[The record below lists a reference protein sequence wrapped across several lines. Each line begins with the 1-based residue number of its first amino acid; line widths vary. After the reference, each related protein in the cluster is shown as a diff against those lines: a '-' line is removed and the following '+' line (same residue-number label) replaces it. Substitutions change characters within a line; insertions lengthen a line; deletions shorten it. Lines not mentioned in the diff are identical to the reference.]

1 MPIGA
6 WAQLSALNQKL
17 TINQKLSLLT
27 LGTVI
32 FFGIWAF
39 VYLFNQ
45 DHYQL
50 LVSDLDADDVSSVVE
65 KLKQEGV
72 PYELAQGG
80 RSVLVPPQNLNEAR
94 IDIASQGLP
103 ENGRI
108 GFEIFDQNN
117 WSMSEFTEKVN
128 YLRALQGELEK
139 TILGLSEISHARVH
153 LVLGKDSL
161 FTEEKQPAKASVII
175 RLRPGSNL
183 PPNRIAGVTNLVAFA
198 VEGLAVE
205 NVTVVDDNGNVL
217 SHSPS
222 DGEETNMQADLRT
235 RIEQELSQKVIS
247 TLEPLVGKEKVRA
260 TSSVLLD
267 QRETEQTEEI
277 FDPQG
282 TVILSQQRTQDSLS
296 DTSPAGGVPGTT
308 SNQEGDAG
316 LAIAREAGS
325 ERFRT
330 TELVNYEVSKTVR
343 HVTTPRGVIQRVS
356 LAVVVDDAV
365 ETSTDEDGESVQT
378 TRPRSAEEMEQFR
391 KVVSAVVG
399 FDEERGDTLTVENI
413 SFQEIVEESP
423 LLTPKTFLQQYRN
436 LLLIGMRYLSII
448 ALFLLFYFLIFR
460 PLKKKLFASLE
471 FSDPE
476 FAQLAA
482 ATGDDAMVHQL
493 QDKLAALK
501 SSSPALLEGGKEVA
515 VLDHRQAQIKRQLA
529 ELASKEPS
537 TVTQLIKSW
546 LAQDT

>member
-1 MPIGA
+1 MPAGA
-6 WAQLSALNQKL
+6 WAQLIALNQKL
-17 TINQKLSLLT
+17 TISQKLSLLT

-65 KLKQEGV
+65 KLKQTGV
-72 PYELAQGG
+72 PYELGPGG
-80 RSVLVPPQNLNEAR
+80 RSVLVLPQDLNEAR
-94 IDIASQGLP
+94 IDLASQGLP

-108 GFEIFDQNN
+108 GFEIFDENN
-117 WSMSEFTEKVN
+117 WSMSEFTEQVN

-139 TILGLSEISHARVH
+139 TILGLSEISHVRVH

-161 FTEEKQPAKASVII
+161 FTEEKQPATASVII

-183 PPNRIAGVTNLVAFA
+183 TSNRIAGITNLMAFA
-198 VEGLAVE
+198 VEGLEVQ
-205 NVTVVDDNGNVL
+205 NVTVVDDKGNVL

-222 DGEETNMQADLRT
+222 DGEIADMQVDLRT

-260 TSSVLLD
+260 TASVLLD
-267 QRETEQTEEI
+267 HRETEQTEEI

-296 DTSPAGGVPGTT
+296 DTSPTGGVPGTT
-308 SNQEGDAG
+308 SNQEGDAEQE
-316 LAIAREAGS
+316 IAREAGS

-330 TELVNYEVSKTVR
+330 TELVNYEISKTVR
-343 HVTTPRGVIQRVS
+343 HVTTPRGMIERIS
-356 LAVVVDDAV
+356 LAVVVDDVV

-413 SFQEIVEESP
+413 SFQEIVEEP
-423 LLTPKTFLQQYRN
+423 PVRLTPETWFQQYRD
-436 LLLIGMRYLSII
+436 LLLTGMRYLSIFAI
-448 ALFLLFYFLIFR
+448 FLLFYFLIFR
-460 PLKKKLFASLE
+460 PVRKKLFSSLE

-482 ATGDDAMVHQL
+482 ATGDDAMVQQL
-493 QDKLAALK
+493 QNKMASLK
-501 SSSPALLEGGKEVA
+501 GGSPALLEGGKELA
-515 VLDHRQAQIKRQLA
+515 ALDHRQAQVKRQLA
-529 ELASKEPS
+529 DLASKEPG
-537 TVTQLIKSW
+537 TVTQLIRSW
-546 LAQDT
+546 LAQD